1 MENLKTYAIVTI
13 AACAITITGV
23 GQATNVLNELPVTY
37 HNNWNDTL
45 STEQFIQQLSIASAK
60 EINLSKLARKK
71 TKESKVREYA
81 VKVMDAS
88 ILVYSDL
95 KPFADAR
102 NVKLADSSTFVPDQ
116 LIAVLTKSADKDFD
130 RQYLSISIEDH
141 NQTIALLEKGT
152 GFGDTTI
159 VAFANKQLSV
169 FRKNLEEA
177 KYLSKNINTSNT
189 IGKMP
194 HLEKMK

>member
-1 MENLKTYAIVTI
+1 MENLKTYAIATV

-23 GQATNVLNELPVTY
+23 GQHSSTLNGPPSVH
-37 HNNWNDTL
+37 HNKPNDTL

-71 TKESKVREYA
+71 TKSSKLREYA
-81 VKVMDAS
+81 VKVMDAG
-88 ILVYSDL
+88 ILVYAEL
-95 KPFADAR
+95 KPFAEAR

-116 LIAVLTKSADKDFD
+116 LIAVLAKSADKDFD

-152 GFGDTTI
+152 GFGDTAI
-159 VAFANKQLSV
+159 VAFANKQLIV
-169 FRKNLEEA
+169 FRKHLEEA
-177 KYLSKNINTSNT
+177 RYLSKNSKTGNM
-189 IGKMP
+189 IGELP
-194 HLEKMK
+194 DLEKMK

>member
-1 MENLKTYAIVTI
+1 MENLKTYAIATI
-13 AACAITITGV
+13 AACTITITGV

-45 STEQFIQQLSIASAK
+45 STEQFIEQLSIASAK

-116 LIAVLTKSADKDFD
+116 LIAVLTKSADKNFD

-177 KYLSKNINTSNT
+177 KYLSKNINTSNM
-189 IGKMP
+189 IGEMP

>member
-1 MENLKTYAIVTI
+1 MENLKTYAIATI

-23 GQATNVLNELPVTY
+23 GQNSRTLNDLPLTH
-37 HNNWNDTL
+37 HNNPNDTL
-45 STEQFIQQLSIASAK
+45 STQQFIQQLSIASAK

-71 TKESKVREYA
+71 TKASKVREYA

-88 ILVYSDL
+88 ILVYAEL

-102 NVKLADSSTFVPDQ
+102 NVKLADSSTFVPEQ

-130 RQYLSISIEDH
+130 RQYLSISIEDL

-152 GFGDTTI
+152 GFGDTAI
-159 VAFANKQLSV
+159 VAFANKQLIV
-169 FRKNLEEA
+169 FRKHLEEA
-177 KYLSKNINTSNT
+177 RYLSKNSNT
-189 IGKMP
+189 GNMIGELP
-194 HLEKMK
+194 DLEKMK